1 MYIIY
6 EGYKETEIARILKKK
21 VNTIYTWMF
30 QAKRL
35 LKKQL
40 GGEWDAS

>member
-1 MYIIY
+1 M
-6 EGYKETEIARILKKK
+6 LKKK

-30 QAKRL
+30 QTKRL